1 MTKHEESN
9 LPSLLSPTSK
19 CSFFRQTG
27 QRWWGCLGLSTLQS
41 SDTST
46 HYMKGYVI
54 VRMSSLPV
62 VLFQT
67 ARPVHDA
74 GEVDAVV
81 EAEQVEQL
89 MDSHLMSHNLK
100 LHLLKL
106 IKWLALLLA
115 ACSCFVLCCSS
126 GATRWVWE
134 CHTEA
139 EKQRLGSYLMVAW
152 HNVSEHFEVMLYLA
166 A

>member
-1 MTKHEESN
+1 M
-9 LPSLLSPTSK
+9 L
-19 CSFFRQTG
+19 
-27 QRWWGCLGLSTLQS
+27 
-41 SDTST
+41 
-46 HYMKGYVI
+46 
-54 VRMSSLPV
+54 SLPV

-100 LHLLKL
+100 SHLL
-106 IKWLALLLA
+106 IKCLALLLA

-139 EKQRLGSYLMVAW
+139 EKRRLGSYLMVAW
-152 HNVSEHFEVMLYLA
+152 HNVSEHFEVMLLNNIKWQLNNNLCQRFTCKS
-166 A
+166 